1 MQKCKEL
8 TSQFLE
14 ELRGISGDRVIV
26 GSEVNPDYAQDE
38 MPIYGTQM
46 PQASI
51 DVLTTEEIAAMVK
64 LCSENDVPV
73 TCRGAGTGL
82 VGGCTP
88 I

>member
-51 DVLTTEEIAAMVK
+51 DVLTTEEIAAMTGVAPGTVRSRLSRARERLRK
-64 LCSENDVPV
+64 LLSD
-73 TCRGAGTGL
+73 T
-82 VGGCTP
+82 
-88 I
+88 

>member
-51 DVLTTEEIAAMVK
+51 DVLTTEEIAAIVK
-64 LCSENDVPV
+64 LC
-73 TCRGAGTGL
+73 
-82 VGGCTP
+82 
-88 I
+88 